1 MSGGPV
7 TPETV
12 LEIDVEIEADG
23 WIERL
28 PDVEALVVAV
38 VTAALAPD
46 PAGAVTVLL
55 ADNAAVADLNARFR
69 GREGPTNVLSFPAA
83 ETARP
88 HLGDLA
94 LALEVCEAE
103 ARAKGKSL
111 AHHLQHLVAHGVLH
125 LVGFDH
131 QSDAEAEIMEAR
143 ERRILAGL
151 GIADPYAV
159 PDDPVPV
166 HPEP

>member
-1 MSGGPV
+1 MAGDAKGI
-7 TPETV
+7 EI
-12 LEIDVEIEADG
+12 EIDVEIEADG
-23 WIERL
+23 WTGHL
-28 PDVEALVVAV
+28 PDVEALVVAAA
-38 VTAALAPD
+38 TAALAPD
-46 PAGAVTVLL
+46 HPGALTVLL
-55 ADNAAVADLNARFR
+55 TDNAAVAELNTRFR

-83 ETARP
+83 TSARP

-103 ARAKGKSL
+103 ARAQGKTL
-111 AHHLQHLVAHGVLH
+111 AHHLQHLVAHGALH

-131 QSDAEAEIMEAR
+131 QSDEEAEIMEAR

-159 PDDPVPV
+159 PDDPVAV